1 MKKEFDQKAAETS
14 KLEEMKLKLE
24 SDPANNDLR
33 VEIAQYAIDNGS
45 YEQAIETLL
54 DVRIFSVFI
63 KHSLL
68 DYENR

>member
-1 MKKEFDQKAAETS
+1 
-14 KLEEMKLKLE
+14 MKLRLE

-54 DVRIFSVFI
+54 DVRKKIFRFYLNI
-63 KHSLL
+63 I
-68 DYENR
+68 R